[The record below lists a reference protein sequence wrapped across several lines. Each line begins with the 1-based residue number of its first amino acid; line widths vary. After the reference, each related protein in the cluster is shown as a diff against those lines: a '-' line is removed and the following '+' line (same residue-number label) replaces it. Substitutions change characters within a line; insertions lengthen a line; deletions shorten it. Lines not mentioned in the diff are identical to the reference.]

1 MGYDLYAKMAVQ
13 NCVYVHILP
22 THFKKPMKNMSSK
35 LFILKLKIF
44 QFE

>member
-13 NCVYVHILP
+13 KCVHVHILP
-22 THFKKPMKNMSSK
+22 SHKKNIQNMFSK
-35 LFILKLKIF
+35 LYILKLKIF